1 MKAIRNRRWLLVG
14 MDYFTKWVEVEP
26 LANIWYTNV
35 KRFVWKNIMTLFGVP
50 KVLILDNTLQF
61 DSKAFRRYCMELG
74 ITNRYSTPSYL
85 QGNGQAEATKK
96 AIVNDLKKRLN
107 DSKGWWTE
115 ELPSMLWAYRTTP
128 RHFIRETPFLMTY
141 GADVVIPM
149 EMELLTSRIDMLNM
163 EKND

>member
-1 MKAIRNRRWLLVG
+1 
-14 MDYFTKWVEVEP
+14 
-26 LANIWYTNV
+26 
-35 KRFVWKNIMTLFGVP
+35 MTLFGVP

-61 DSKAFRRYCMELG
+61 DSKAFWRYCMELG

-107 DSKGWWTE
+107 DSKGWWTK

-141 GADVVIPM
+141 GAEVVIPM

>member
-26 LANIWYTNV
+26 LTNIRYTNV

-61 DSKAFRRYCMELG
+61 DSKAFRQYCMELG

-115 ELPSMLWAYRTTP
+115 ELPSMMWAYRTTP

-141 GADVVIPM
+141 GAKVVIPM